1 MFIKYKLKTRVIEKL
16 RLVYN
21 TGYIH
26 EMWVYNLKIDKQ
38 GQYTWSHYKN
48 SNRIIDLQ
56 PENIISIFVVKRK
69 KVLYWSRIRKRKIK
83 PSVVLDMFKPKKV
96 TPMSMRTGVEHKKL
110 YDNVEIKDEIQM
122 VFTKGLDDNKFG
134 Y

>member
-1 MFIKYKLKTRVIEKL
+1 MIKWKLKRRVIERL
-16 RLVYN
+16 RIVYK

-26 EMWVYNLKIDKQ
+26 EFWVYNLKISRD
-38 GQYTWSHYKN
+38 GQYTWTHYKQ

-69 KVLYWSRIRKRKIK
+69 KVFYWSKIRKRKVKPK
-83 PSVVLDMFKPKKV
+83 PSVVLSMFKPKKV
-96 TPMSMRTGVEHKKL
+96 TPMAMRVGVEHKKL
-110 YDNVEIKDEIQM
+110 YDKVEIKDEIQM
-122 VFTKGLDDNKFG
+122 VFTKGLDDEFG

>member
-1 MFIKYKLKTRVIEKL
+1 MLKWKLKRRVIEKL
-16 RLVYN
+16 RIVYK

-26 EMWVYNLKIDKQ
+26 ELWVYNLKISRD
-38 GQYTWSHYKN
+38 GQYTWSHYTP

-69 KVLYWSRIRKRKIK
+69 KVFYWSRIRKRKIK
-83 PSVVLDMFKPKKV
+83 PSVILDMFKPKKV

-110 YDNVEIKDEIQM
+110 YDKVEIKDEIQM
-122 VFTKGLDDNKFG
+122 VFTKGLDDDGFG

>member
-26 EMWVYNLKIDKQ
+26 EMWVYNLKIDKE

-56 PENIISIFVVKRK
+56 PEKIISIFVIKRK
-69 KVLYWSRIRKRKIK
+69 KVLYWSRIRKRKPK
-83 PSVVLDMFKPKKV
+83 PTVVLDMFKPKKV

-110 YDNVEIKDEIQM
+110 YEKVEIKDEVKM
-122 VFTKGLDDNKFG
+122 VFTKGLDDDGFG

>member
-1 MFIKYKLKTRVIEKL
+1 MLKWKLKRRIIEKL
-16 RLVYN
+16 RIVYK

-26 EMWVYNLKIDKQ
+26 ELWVYNLKISRD
-38 GQYTWSHYKN
+38 GQYTWSHYTQA
-48 SNRIIDLQ
+48 NRIIDLQ

-69 KVLYWSRIRKRKIK
+69 KVFYWSRIRKRKIK
-83 PSVVLDMFKPKKV
+83 PSVILDMFKPKKV

-110 YDNVEIKDEIQM
+110 YDKVDVKDEIQM
-122 VFTKGLDDNKFG
+122 VFTKGLDDDGFG

>member
-1 MFIKYKLKTRVIEKL
+1 MIKWKLKRRVIEKL
-16 RLVYN
+16 RIVYK

-26 EMWVYNLKIDKQ
+26 ELWVYNLKISRD
-38 GQYTWSHYKN
+38 GQYTWTHYKQ

-69 KVLYWSRIRKRKIK
+69 KVFYWSRIRKRKPK
-83 PSVVLDMFKPKKV
+83 PSVILDMFKPKKV
-96 TPMSMRTGVEHKKL
+96 TPMSMRTGVERKKL
-110 YDNVEIKDEIQM
+110 YDKVEVKDEVQM
-122 VFTKGLDDNKFG
+122 VFTKGLDDNGFG